1 MGEKTELG
9 KISNIKAETER
20 RRTFAIISHPD
31 AGKTT
36 ITEKLLLYGGAIRLA
51 GAVKARKAGNYA
63 VSDWMDIEKQRGIS
77 VTTSV
82 MQFEYG
88 GYFINILDTPGHQDF
103 SEDTYRTLMAADSAV
118 MLIDGAKGVEAQTI
132 KLFHVCRMRGIPI
145 FTFVNKMD
153 RASKDPFLLMEEIEN
168 VLGIRS
174 YPMNWPIGTD
184 GDFKGV
190 YNRKLKQVELFE
202 GGRHGSTIVNSIR
215 GSVDDPVFAD
225 LLGSHYHNRLREEIE
240 LLDIAGDEFSMKKV
254 LTGELTPMF
263 FGSAMTNFGVQP
275 FLEEFLKMAPCPGAR
290 MSDAGE
296 VDPVSGNFSGFVFKI
311 QANMNPTHRDRLAF
325 IRICSGK
332 FTKGMSVYHV
342 QAGKEVRLSQPQQ
355 FMAQE
360 RAIVEEAYPG
370 DIIGVFD
377 PGIFRIGD
385 TLCEGTSRFRFEGI
399 PVFPAEHFA
408 RVSPADSMKRKQFV
422 KGISELSEEGAIQVF
437 RQPDSGMESVIVGA
451 VGVLQIEVL
460 EHRLRHE
467 YGVELRVNHLPYR
480 HARWIVSEVDDPGR
494 LNLTSLTMVVEDNW
508 GRPVLLFENEWNIR
522 WAEEKNNGL
531 VLTDIQGAMSEQ
543 RS

>member
-1 MGEKTELG
+1 MAEKVEQGILD
-9 KISNIKAETER
+9 KLSYEINR

-51 GAVKARKAGNYA
+51 GAVKARKSGNYA
-63 VSDWMDIEKQRGIS
+63 VSDWMEIEKQRGIS
-77 VTTSV
+77 VTSSV

-132 KLFHVCRMRGIPI
+132 KLFHVCKMRGIPI

-153 RASKDPFLLMEEIEN
+153 RASKDPFELMEEIEN

-190 YNRKLKQVELFE
+190 YNRKLKQVELYE
-202 GGRHGSTIVNSIR
+202 GGKHGQTTVSSVK

-225 LLGSHYHNRLREEIE
+225 LLGNHYHDRLCEEIE
-240 LLDIAGDEFSMKKV
+240 LLDMAGDEFSMEKV
-254 LTGELTPMF
+254 RQGELTPMF

-275 FLEEFLKMAPCPGAR
+275 FLEEFLRMAPAPGIR

-296 VDPVSGNFSGFVFKI
+296 IDPVSDKFSGFVFKI
-311 QANMNPTHRDRLAF
+311 QANMNPTHRDRIAF
-325 IRICSGK
+325 IRICSGR
-332 FTKGMSVYHV
+332 FTRGMSVYHV
-342 QAGKEVRLSQPQQ
+342 QAGREIKLAQPQQ

-385 TLCEGTSRFRFEGI
+385 TLCEGNKHFRFEGI

-408 RVSPADSMKRKQFV
+408 RVSPADSMKRKQFI
-422 KGISELSEEGAIQVF
+422 KGITQLSQEGAIQVF
-437 RQPDSGMESVIVGA
+437 KQPDYGMETLIVGA
-451 VGVLQIEVL
+451 VGVLQFEVL
-460 EHRLRHE
+460 EHRLKHE
-467 YGVELRVNHLPYR
+467 YGVDLRVQILPLK
-480 HARWIVSEVDDPGR
+480 HARWIASEIDDAKN
-494 LNLTSLTMVVEDNW
+494 LNLTSSTMLVEDKEQ
-508 GRPVLLFENEWNIR
+508 RPVLLFENDWNIR
-522 WAEEKNNGL
+522 WAEEKNKGL
-531 VLTDIQGAMSEQ
+531 VLTDIADVQNNSQ
-543 RS
+543 I